1 MKGESKNYGVGV
13 GSWLKVADTA
23 IQILALVVNVKTHTY
38 IFNVGHWWK
47 TGKLN
52 VWLLDVQ
59 DGGTRVIKKDCCLLW
74 PHPETNIFS
83 LSCPWRSLK
92 HFGLNQY

>member
-59 DGGTRVIKKDCCLLW
+59 DGGTRVIKKIVVSSGPILRR
-74 PHPETNIFS
+74 IS
-83 LSCPWRSLK
+83 SA
-92 HFGLNQY
+92 